1 METVGR
7 AIGGAGTG
15 RNRAGRW
22 GNRGRIGGFDHG
34 GGWRWRRS
42 LGRSE
47 VRGDLRF
54 VEEDL
59 ADAILKTYTDVAFL
73 EIVVEDF
80 VAFERLAEA
89 EPFAAFAFFVIN
101 AEFENAVDP
110 ANSAKLQLFRKRS
123 VLGGGGNG
131 ENGGKQAEAEKAV
144 GAGKEF
150 GGIFFA
156 AHNQDETAVDFWLF

>member
-1 METVGR
+1 AGIAGSVAAVGGRGIGGIGGRVSVGRGANSAEAAAGHDRLSGTGVGVAAVVLETVGR

-89 EPFAAFAFFVIN
+89 EPFTAFAFF
-101 AEFENAVDP
+101 
-110 ANSAKLQLFRKRS
+110 
-123 VLGGGGNG
+123 
-131 ENGGKQAEAEKAV
+131 
-144 GAGKEF
+144 
-150 GGIFFA
+150 
-156 AHNQDETAVDFWLF
+156 